1 MPPDGIDLA
10 LDGKRPLPGTCG
22 MTSLPLVLD
31 DDEPI
36 GIILR
41 AGRQM
46 LRPAK
51 IWAYCWF
58 SDEGEAGDHTHRHL
72 PEHRD

>member
-1 MPPDGIDLA
+1 MWQDFGRLFA
-10 LDGKRPLPGTCG
+10 FLDR

-31 DDEPI
+31 DEPM
-36 GIILR
+36 GIILK
-41 AGRQM
+41 AGRQI

-58 SDEGEAGDHTHRHL
+58 ADEGENGDHTHRHL
-72 PEHRD
+72 PVDPKV

>member
-1 MPPDGIDLA
+1 
-10 LDGKRPLPGTCG
+10 

-31 DDEPI
+31 HEPL

-41 AGRQM
+41 AGQQA

-51 IWAYCWF
+51 IWAYVWCAD
-58 SDEGEAGDHTHRHL
+58 DEQAGDHPHQHL
-72 PEHRD
+72 PIDRSR

>member
-1 MPPDGIDLA
+1 MARAARLLQWQAADSH
-10 LDGKRPLPGTCG
+10 PGTLT

-31 DDEPI
+31 DEPL

-41 AGRQM
+41 AGRQL

-51 IWAYCWF
+51 IWAYCWCA
-58 SDEGEAGDHTHRHL
+58 DEPDGNEHTHQHL
-72 PEHRD
+72 PVEHPR

>member
-1 MPPDGIDLA
+1 VAG
-10 LDGKRPLPGTCG
+10 PLHVQHATYNVQRYR
-22 MTSLPLVLD
+22 MTSLPLIL

-41 AGRQM
+41 AGQQV

-58 SDEGEAGDHTHRHL
+58 TDEGENGDHTHRHL
-72 PEHRD
+72 PVDPKV

>member
-1 MPPDGIDLA
+1 MAGRLHLERA
-10 LDGKRPLPGTCG
+10 TYNVQRCG

-31 DDEPI
+31 DEPM

-41 AGRQM
+41 AGQQV

-58 SDEGEAGDHTHRHL
+58 TDEGEDGDHTHRHL
-72 PEHRD
+72 PVDPR

>member
-1 MPPDGIDLA
+1 
-10 LDGKRPLPGTCG
+10 

-31 DDEPI
+31 DHEPI

-41 AGRQM
+41 AGRRM

-58 SDEGEAGDHTHRHL
+58 TDEADATEGEDHTHRHL
-72 PEHRD
+72 PAHLD

>member
-1 MPPDGIDLA
+1 
-10 LDGKRPLPGTCG
+10 

-31 DDEPI
+31 DEPL

-41 AGRQM
+41 AGQKV

-58 SDEGEAGDHTHRHL
+58 ADDATDGDHAHRHL
-72 PEHRD
+72 PVDHATEK

>member
-1 MPPDGIDLA
+1 MCSSDLTYNVA
-10 LDGKRPLPGTCG
+10 SYNSQRFS

-41 AGRQM
+41 AGRKM

-58 SDEGEAGDHTHRHL
+58 TDEAEGAGDHTHRHL
-72 PEHRD
+72 PEHID

>member
-1 MPPDGIDLA
+1 
-10 LDGKRPLPGTCG
+10 

-31 DDEPI
+31 DEPL

-41 AGRQM
+41 AGQQV

-51 IWAYCWF
+51 IWAYVWCADDDA
-58 SDEGEAGDHTHRHL
+58 SDDHVHNHL
-72 PEHRD
+72 PIDRSR

>member
-1 MPPDGIDLA
+1 
-10 LDGKRPLPGTCG
+10 

-41 AGRQM
+41 TGRPI

-51 IWAYCWF
+51 IWAYRWF
-58 SDEGEAGDHTHRHL
+58 TDEAEVGDHTHRHL
-72 PEHRD
+72 PEHID

>member
-1 MPPDGIDLA
+1 
-10 LDGKRPLPGTCG
+10 

-31 DDEPI
+31 DHEPI

-41 AGRQM
+41 TGRQM

-58 SDEGEAGDHTHRHL
+58 TDEADSDGGDHTHRHL
-72 PEHRD
+72 PEHVD

>member
-1 MPPDGIDLA
+1 MCGKGLA
-10 LDGKRPLPGTCG
+10 HAAG
-22 MTSLPLVLD
+22 MTSLPLIL
-31 DDEPI
+31 DDEPM

-41 AGRQM
+41 AGHQV

-58 SDEGEAGDHTHRHL
+58 TDEGEDGDHTHRHL
-72 PEHRD
+72 PVDPKV

>member
-1 MPPDGIDLA
+1 
-10 LDGKRPLPGTCG
+10 

-31 DDEPI
+31 DHEPI

-41 AGRQM
+41 TGRQM

-58 SDEGEAGDHTHRHL
+58 TDEAESGGGDHTHRHL
-72 PEHRD
+72 PEHID

>member
-1 MPPDGIDLA
+1 
-10 LDGKRPLPGTCG
+10 
-22 MTSLPLVLD
+22 MTSLPLLL

-41 AGRQM
+41 AGQRM

-51 IWAYCWF
+51 IWAYCWCA
-58 SDEGEAGDHTHRHL
+58 DEAPDGTHPHQRIPVDRTLEA
-72 PEHRD
+72 